1 MRQTSGGNLAIDIRL
16 ELQILGAS
24 IAFGIDWQGD
34 VHLGDVDLHSQ
45 SSEALDIGR
54 NGRDIGV
61 QVRDVH
67 LESHAIYG
75 DATLP
80 EIANH
85 GVDRIRLG
93 IHRLRLGLVVK
104 QQSLRIGF
112 VRPAETTLY
121 IGVTLRRAASF
132 ELRATRVARSSQLVA
147 RSYRDSGLVSPDRAA
162 QLSRAQLVEG
172 LIDHVPRKYLA
183 PVMSD
188 HGLNVFLK
196 NLGELAGSVFSF
208 RQPFW
213 ILPVPDERVTANLHA
228 VAGREIHNLVGL

>member
-1 MRQTSGGNLAIDIRL
+1 MRQTSGGNFAIDVRL
-16 ELQILGAS
+16 ELQVLGTS
-24 IAFGIDWQGD
+24 IAFGIDRQGD
-34 VHLGDVDLHSQ
+34 IQLGDVDLHSER
-45 SSEALDIGR
+45 SEALDIGR
-54 NGRDIGV
+54 DGRDIGV
-61 QVRDVH
+61 QVHDVH
-67 LESHAIYG
+67 LESYAIDG
-75 DATLP
+75 DAALP

-85 GVDRIRLG
+85 GVDSVRLG

-112 VRPAETTLY
+112 VRPAETTLN
-121 IGVTLRRAASF
+121 IGVSLLRAASF
-132 ELRATRVARSSQLVA
+132 ELRATRVARSSRLIFRNHA

-162 QLSRAQLVEG
+162 QFSRVQLVEG

-196 NLGELAGSVFSF
+196 NLGKLAGSVCSF

-213 ILPVPDERVTANLHA
+213 ILPVPDLRVT
-228 VAGREIHNLVGL
+228 